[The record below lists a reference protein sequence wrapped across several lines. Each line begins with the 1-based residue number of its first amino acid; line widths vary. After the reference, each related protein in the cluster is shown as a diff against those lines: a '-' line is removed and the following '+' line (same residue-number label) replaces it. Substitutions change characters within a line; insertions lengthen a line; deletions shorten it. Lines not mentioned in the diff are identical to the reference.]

1 MSYLIAQLSTMI
13 KCQTK
18 LVRSE
23 QNVLVKTVSSIVST
37 EDKFDF

>member
-13 KCQTK
+13 MSDQTGP
-18 LVRSE
+18 VRVECSCK
-23 QNVLVKTVSSIVST
+23 NRVIHRI